1 MKVSSNIATQ
11 TQYYKYEEIIKMAST
26 CNYTFY
32 LKEIP
37 RDRKMKDFECS
48 RYQGEAQISHLAIT

>member
-1 MKVSSNIATQ
+1 MKVSSTIATQ

-32 LKEIP
+32 LKKFQEIG
-37 RDRKMKDFECS
+37 KWKILSAHFTK
-48 RYQGEAQISHLAIT
+48 GKHKLAIWQ